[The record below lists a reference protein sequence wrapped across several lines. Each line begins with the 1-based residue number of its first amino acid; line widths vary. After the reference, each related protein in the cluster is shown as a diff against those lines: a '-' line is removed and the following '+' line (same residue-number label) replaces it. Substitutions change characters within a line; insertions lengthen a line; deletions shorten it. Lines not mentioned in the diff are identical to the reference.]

1 MTCWNILNN
10 WEKRFIMNRL
20 CKNYSKM
27 ILKTFKELNPIII
40 FYGSNIYNES
50 CSDLDVCLVFNE
62 NLNSEIKQKMIE
74 RTILFQKSFNLRID
88 EEIPFENKLIYTLD
102 ELQEVFTNSPFRDG
116 ENFKLD
122 DIVKTAEFLS
132 SSIMK
137 KRLLIN
143 LLTTDHKVVND
154 KDNVIKKFEDMAW
167 KEILLML
174 KNVFNTDLTCVD
186 NVLDHLYVNPKTHY
200 GGEMHLGYKLANPN
214 KRKYLKNKVKKSC
227 KLFNRHL
234 DK

>member
-1 MTCWNILNN
+1 
-10 WEKRFIMNRL
+10 MNKL

-27 ILKTFKELNPIII
+27 VLTNFKELNPIII

-50 CSDLDVCLVFNE
+50 CSDLDVCLIFSE
-62 NLNSEIKQKMIE
+62 KLNSEIKQKIIDK
-74 RTILFQKSFNLRID
+74 TILFQKSFNLRID
-88 EEIPFENKLIYTLD
+88 EEIPFDNKLIYTVN
-102 ELQEVFTNSPFRDG
+102 ELQDVFSDSPFRDG
-116 ENFKLD
+116 QNFKLD
-122 DIVKTAEFLS
+122 DIVKSEEFLS
-132 SSIMK
+132 SSVMK

-154 KDNVIKKFEDMAW
+154 KNKQIKKFEHMAW
-167 KEILLML
+167 QEILLML
-174 KNVFNTDLTCVD
+174 KNVFNTDLTSVD
-186 NVLDHLYVNPKTHY
+186 NVLDHLYVNPITHY

-214 KRKYLKNKVKKSC
+214 KRKYLKNKVKKAC